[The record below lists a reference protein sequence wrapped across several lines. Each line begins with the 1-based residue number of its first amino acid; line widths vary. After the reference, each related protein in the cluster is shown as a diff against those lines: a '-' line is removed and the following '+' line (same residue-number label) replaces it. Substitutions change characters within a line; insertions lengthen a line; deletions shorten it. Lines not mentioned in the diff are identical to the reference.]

1 LQCCA
6 TNRSAS
12 SAASGALQ
20 KAFSALRQAPRSAE
34 NCTLFCVAKAAAFLV
49 GCFRSLGGVRSEG
62 NKMIPFAEFQKLDL
76 RVAKVLSV
84 ENHPNADKL
93 YVLKIDLGG
102 TERQI
107 VAGLRAYYTP
117 EQLLGST
124 IVVVANLEP
133 AVLRGVE
140 SQGMLLAAQDG
151 PKVLVLRPDGEA
163 APGSRVS

>member
-1 LQCCA
+1 
-6 TNRSAS
+6 
-12 SAASGALQ
+12 
-20 KAFSALRQAPRSAE
+20 
-34 NCTLFCVAKAAAFLV
+34 
-49 GCFRSLGGVRSEG
+49 
-62 NKMIPFAEFQKLDL
+62 MIPFAEFQKLDL

-107 VAGLRAYYTP
+107 VAGMRPYYTP

-133 AVLRGVE
+133 AMLRGVE

-151 PKVLVLRPDGEA
+151 AKVLVLRPDGPA